1 MKGSL
6 NVYSL
11 GWSVSSRCLKRILRM
26 RMLGV
31 ESAAVLDGCLA
42 VTQDMC
48 EGLHM
53 LLLNLADSLLAGW
66 HCVEE
71 LPPEAAL
78 AKAK

>member
-1 MKGSL
+1 
-6 NVYSL
+6 
-11 GWSVSSRCLKRILRM
+11 
-26 RMLGV
+26 MLGV